1 MPSVSCWSVL
11 RDAQSIGD
19 VSLGLLG
26 MPAFSAYG
34 ARADVFGEQ
43 NAFWLGFTRLSFFL
57 QGSEVSCSLSG
68 E

>member
-43 NAFWLGFTRLSFFL
+43 NAFWLGCCCIHKAELLFT
-57 QGSEVSCSLSG
+57 G
-68 E
+68 